1 MFDFVKG
8 RQRSSGAPGDAAP
21 QFDLSPHQ
29 VALLQLGIAGL
40 VVLVSLNLA
49 GPIAQRM
56 SALPILG
63 IVTPPSLE
71 AAVVENPMTLPAA
84 IAAPVN
90 PESTQEVDL
99 SRLDE
104 IFLPP
109 VKEEVAVDL
118 GAKAAEMIRA
128 ALASIQISA
137 VATGGAF
144 VNGLFVQSGQSS
156 GINIPVEG
164 GKPLPVMVY
173 ASGNRVTLKAG
184 DHSRE
189 VVIQ

>member
-8 RQRSSGAPGDAAP
+8 RQRSSDAQGDAAP

-63 IVTPPSLE
+63 IVNPPSLE

-84 IAAPVN
+84 IAAPAN
-90 PESTQEVDL
+90 PEATQEVDL

-164 GKPLPVMVY
+164 GQPLPVMVY